1 MAGKGAG
8 SLLCGRLIGV
18 WLVALHGVLCSGV
31 VEHRLGL
38 AVRLTQ
44 FWSWARLTLNSR
56 RCM

>member
-8 SLLCGRLIGV
+8 SQACGRLIGV

-38 AVRLTQ
+38 AVGFMQ
-44 FWSWARLTLNSR
+44 FWSWALLTLNYSH
-56 RCM
+56 CM